1 MQRSHV
7 LVPSSSRPP
16 TPLRA
21 AIIDIGSASIRSI
34 AVEIAPL
41 GERRILVEDR
51 SMTKLAGAL
60 ASTGLLAPQAIS
72 QSVRVISDFVTLARS
87 LSCSV
92 IRAFAT
98 SAVREARNAPD
109 FLRAVHDA
117 TAATGLPL
125 HIEIISEKE
134 EGLLALRS
142 AATRADI
149 TQGLA
154 CVADLGGGS
163 LEVVLTAH
171 GIVELNASLP
181 LGAVRLTDHFGGAE
195 ACSKHAFPDLQRHVA
210 DSLALAIPAP
220 RHVPLLIA
228 SGGTLTSL
236 ARIARGGGPDLSSC
250 APDESSRWTVRR
262 HEVHDIL
269 DRVRHTPIT
278 RRHQIPGLQPDRAD
292 IIVAGLVVV
301 QELISRLNVESLL
314 VNPAGLRE
322 GLLLKVI
329 DEARSP
335 SP

>member
-1 MQRSHV
+1 M
-7 LVPSSSRPP
+7 
-16 TPLRA
+16 PLRA

-34 AVEIAPL
+34 AVEIDSS
-41 GERRILVEDR
+41 GERRILAEDR

-60 ASTGLLAPQAIS
+60 ASTGLLTPQAIS
-72 QSVRVISDFVTLARS
+72 RSVRVISDFVTLARAR
-87 LSCSV
+87 SCSV

-98 SAVREARNAPD
+98 SAVREARNSPD

-117 TAATGLPL
+117 TAATGFPL
-125 HIEIISEKE
+125 HVEIISEME

-142 AATRADI
+142 AATRVDL
-149 TQGLA
+149 TQRHA

-163 LEVVLTAH
+163 LEVVLATH
-171 GIVELNASLP
+171 GKVELNVSLP

-195 ACSKHAFPDLQRHVA
+195 ACSNHAFPALQRHVA
-210 DSLALAIPAP
+210 DALARAIPAP
-220 RHVPLLIA
+220 RHLPMLIA

-236 ARIARGGGPDLSSC
+236 ARIARGGDPDPSTFSPHDC
-250 APDESSRWTVRR
+250 SRWTVRD

-269 DRVRHTPIT
+269 DRVRHTPID
-278 RRHQIPGLQPDRAD
+278 RRHQIPGLPPDRAD

-301 QELISRLNVESLL
+301 EELLSRLAVESLL

-329 DEARSP
+329 EEARSP

>member
-1 MQRSHV
+1 V
-7 LVPSSSRPP
+7 LVPSPPRP
-16 TPLRA
+16 TSPLRA
-21 AIIDIGSASIRSI
+21 AIIDIGSASIRSV
-34 AVEIAPL
+34 ALEIAPS
-41 GERRILVEDR
+41 GERRILAEDR
-51 SMTKLAGAL
+51 SMTKLAAAL
-60 ASTGLLAPQAIS
+60 ASTGLLTPQAIS
-72 QSVRVISDFVTLARS
+72 HSVRVIADFVTLARS

-109 FLRAVHDA
+109 FLRAVRDA
-117 TAATGLPL
+117 TAATGPPL
-125 HIEIISEKE
+125 HIEIISEQE

-163 LEVVLTAH
+163 LEVVLTTH

-181 LGAVRLTDHFGGAE
+181 LGAVRLTDHFGGGE
-195 ACSKHAFPDLQRHVA
+195 ACSTHAFPALHRHVA
-210 DSLALAIPAP
+210 DALAREIPTP
-220 RHVPLLIA
+220 RPTPLLIA

-236 ARIARGGGPDLSSC
+236 ARIARGFVPESSYL
-250 APDESSRWTVRR
+250 ATDDPSRWTVRT

-269 DRVRHTPIT
+269 DRVRHTPID

-301 QELISRLNVESLL
+301 QELMSRLAVESLL

-329 DEARSP
+329 DDARSP